1 MASGPGRA
9 SKITTISFSRLT
21 DRSSNLSRSPCS
33 TSRVT
38 SWTMPVSSLPCGVSE
53 ASAEPR
59 TWITPPSGWTIRCAN
74 SRCES
79 LESRKARKLA
89 SIACRSAGCTSALY
103 ASSEYSNVA
112 SLTRN
117 ILKSSGDHISRPDH
131 TSHFHIPM
139 PIRRCAIRRLAVC
152 SASCAAADSA
162 AWRRLASL
170 CSRASRSCSRATAR
184 LTSRTETNSA
194 RRPSHSI
201 GWAVVRTRKTS
212 PDLRWWRTVDASR
225 Q

>member
-21 DRSSNLSRSPCS
+21 DRSSNLRRSPCS

-53 ASAEPR
+53 ASADPR
-59 TWITPPSGWTIRCAN
+59 TWITAPSGWTIRCAN

-79 LESRKARKLA
+79 PESKKARKLSA
-89 SIACRSAGCTSALY
+89 IACWSSGCTSALY
-103 ASSEYSNVA
+103 ASSVFSNDA

-117 ILKSSGDHISRPDH
+117 ILKSSGDQLSRPDH
-131 TSHFHIPM
+131 TSYFQIPM
-139 PIRRCAIRRLAVC
+139 PIRRCAIRRLAFC
-152 SASCAAADSA
+152 SASCSAADSA

-184 LTSRTETNSA
+184 LTSRTVTNSA
-194 RRPSHSI
+194 RRPFHST
-201 GWAVVRTRKTS
+201 GWAVVCTRKTS
-212 PDLRWWRTVDASR
+212 PDLRRWRTADASP
-225 Q
+225 